1 MLTVPLY
8 DSENH
13 YIFSARYTTH
23 LTPAPALQGKDKQEI
38 KQCGTKN
45 VQCSWSRGL
54 TMFTENTRL
63 WWNIIHEK
71 SQSHT
76 TTGPQ
81 SHFGECIPRGLWI
94 KSFLIMR
101 TVVLR
106 ANLQT
111 CLRLLGLPRNMSVG
125 RSTHTL
131 CKERF
136 LRCTHKDKILSLE
149 KKSVFVNVITIKLC
163 SKTLDKIKVVWG
175 RGYRKNLKI
184 IRCPTFPNT
193 ILGKWLVWFIP
204 IYHCISLFS
213 CC

>member
-106 ANLQT
+106 ADLQT

-149 KKSVFVNVITIKLC
+149 KKKCICKCHNNKIMLQDFGQDQSSMRKGLQEEPQNHQMPNF
-163 SKTLDKIKVVWG
+163 SKHNI
-175 RGYRKNLKI
+175 RKM
-184 IRCPTFPNT
+184 TSM
-193 ILGKWLVWFIP
+193 V
-204 IYHCISLFS
+204 YSYISLY
-213 CC
+213 